1 MMEIEVKP
9 QNKFSLGLNELWQYR
24 ELFYYFTIRDLKVK
38 YKKTVLGVLWA
49 VLQPLALSFLFSFL
63 LGSAISVY
71 TSIHIP
77 YAVFAMS
84 GLVIWGAF
92 SSGLQNA
99 GNSLESNSDIL
110 KKVYFPRLIVPI
122 SSVLAVILD
131 SFVGFS
137 VFVVY
142 CLFNQLTFKTE
153 AVLFFPLA
161 MALTGIAAIGSGTL
175 LAGLNLK
182 YRDFRNKIPFLIQ
195 FLFFAGPVIYP
206 ISITNNT
213 LLTWFLALNPMTAPL
228 DIFRASLM
236 GEELH
241 LMHDGISIFSSL
253 ILLVIGMV
261 YFRKT
266 EASVVDVLE

>member
-24 ELFYYFTIRDLKVK
+24 ELFYYFTMRDLKVK

-63 LGSAISVY
+63 LGKAISVY
-71 TSIHIP
+71 TSINIP
-77 YAVFAMS
+77 YVVFAMS

-99 GNSLESNSDIL
+99 GNSMESNSDIL
-110 KKVYFPRLIVPI
+110 KKVYFPRLIIPI
-122 SSVLAVILD
+122 SSVLVVILD
-131 SFVGFS
+131 SIIGFS
-137 VFVVY
+137 AFVIY
-142 CLFNQLTFKTE
+142 CAFNQLTFKTE
-153 AVLFFPLA
+153 AILFFPLA
-161 MALTGIAAIGSGTL
+161 MLLTSIAAIGSGTL
-175 LAGLNLK
+175 LAALNLK
-182 YRDFRNKIPFLIQ
+182 YRDFRHKIPFLIQ
-195 FLFFAGPVIYP
+195 FMFFASPVIYP
-206 ISITNNT
+206 ISITNNA

-228 DIFRASLM
+228 DIFRATLI

-241 LMHDGISIFSSL
+241 LMQDGISIFSSL

-266 EASVVDVLE
+266 EVCFADLV